1 MMMMV
6 LMMVLLESLLLNYP
20 VYLNEYKA
28 TISKVEK

>member
-6 LMMVLLESLLLNYP
+6 MMMLIESLLLNYP

-28 TISKVEK
+28 TIFRVEK